1 MKATE
6 LRIENLIYNSIGK
19 ESKVIAI
26 EFEALNDSCYSVV
39 YPDGGYEELSHISP
53 IPLTDEWLIKLGFK
67 RKEKIVN
74 EDVYIKGPLGI
85 FPDYHIVVYYVE
97 TCKDGS
103 HTIPITLK
111 YVHQLQNLYFALT
124 GEELELNTETK

>member
-6 LRIENLIYNSIGK
+6 LRLGNYVDLFGK
-19 ESKVIAI
+19 LAYITKSDFSETDYGIAI
-26 EFEALNDSCYSVV
+26 ES
-39 YPDGGYEELSHISP
+39 GKP
-53 IPLTDEWLIKLGFK
+53 IPITEEWLVKLGFK

-74 EDVYIKGPLGI
+74 EDVYIKGSLGI
-85 FPDYHIVVYYVE
+85 FPDYHIVVYYVD